1 MDAIGVFGVVRVTW
15 SGFTARHAIFSQHM
29 PNGQLYYDAS
39 TAVSSLQKSKVEDER
54 QEKEL
59 P

>member
-29 PNGQLYYDAS
+29 PNGQLYYDVS